1 MTTTIYTAS
10 KTLFERV
17 FKFLKSKKVSF
28 TSELLSDTYSLTIFN
43 LDNAQTDAL
52 IQTMTSK
59 LRLISK
65 YQQGSSTLAA

>member
-1 MTTTIYTAS
+1 MTTAIHTAS

-17 FKFLKSKKVSF
+17 CKFLKSKKVSF

-52 IQTMTSK
+52 IQTMTNK

-65 YQQGSSTLAA
+65 SQQGSSTLAT